1 MSRRA
6 LLEAGV
12 VLVLSWA
19 MTFLVVPWSD
29 TEITDL
35 PYRHGQAAQM
45 LGGKLPYR
53 DLLFEY
59 PPLAAPVTVAPALF
73 AAPLDDR
80 SYEIALGVLMLLTL
94 ALVVWQC
101 GRLAERTGGSPRAA
115 MLTAASSPLLL
126 GAIMRMQFDL
136 VPTAMLLGGL
146 LLLVR
151 GSTGAGAGWLGA
163 GVMTKAFPLVAAPPA
178 LAWLLAAGRRS
189 EAARGVAAFAAV
201 IAVVTAAGLGL
212 SAAGVAVAARYQL
225 DRPVQVESAQATVVV
240 ALSRISGDGLVVK
253 GSHGSMALIGP
264 ASGPVGP
271 VFLALEL
278 AALAAF
284 IWLAA
289 RAGRRAGPDPQG
301 SAAAMCLAA
310 LGCVAAF
317 VAFGRVVSPQ
327 YLVWIVPLVALAA
340 AWREWALFA
349 AAGLAC
355 VLTLVEFPA
364 HYNRVIS
371 GQTSALVLV
380 ALRNVALVATVAMVL
395 GALLRRDS
403 AAPRPAR
410 PG

>member
-1 MSRRA
+1 M
-6 LLEAGV
+6 
-12 VLVLSWA
+12 SWA
-19 MTFLVVPWSD
+19 MTFLAVPWSD

-35 PYRHGQAAQM
+35 PYRHGEAAQM
-45 LGGKLPYR
+45 LAGKLPYR

-59 PPLAAPVTVAPALF
+59 PPLAAPVTAAPALF
-73 AAPLDDR
+73 ASPTDDR
-80 SYEIALGVLMLLTL
+80 SYEIALGVLMLINL
-94 ALVVWQC
+94 ALLVWQC

-115 MLTAASSPLLL
+115 MVTAAMSPLLL

-136 VPTAMLLGGL
+136 VPTVMLLGAL
-146 LLLVR
+146 LLLLR

-178 LAWLLAAGRRS
+178 LAWLLGAGRRS

-201 IAVVTAAGLGL
+201 IAVVTAVGVSF
-212 SAAGVAVAARYQL
+212 SATGVAAAARYQL

-240 ALSRISGDGLVVK
+240 ALSRISGEGLAVK

-264 ASGPVGP
+264 ASGPVGW

-284 IWLAA
+284 TWLAA
-289 RAGRRAGPDPQG
+289 RAGRRAGSDPRG
-301 SAAAMCLAA
+301 SGAAMCLAA

-340 AWREWALFA
+340 AWREWAVCA
-349 AAGLAC
+349 AAAVAC
-355 VLTLVEFPA
+355 LLTLVEFPA
-364 HYNRVIS
+364 FYNGVIS
-371 GQTSALVLV
+371 GQTTALVLV
-380 ALRNVALVATVAMVL
+380 ALRNVALVTTVVMVL
-395 GALLRRDS
+395 AVLLRRDKL
-403 AAPRPAR
+403 AVRAR
-410 PG
+410 PVRPG